1 MNLLRSPRPSSTIA
15 TTPLAAIVVGVIFAA
30 APLFERI
37 AGWVIALFFA
47 ACAARLFMNRPD
59 GRLPSLPVKVLLFG
73 LGVGGIATTFGTAL
87 GIEPGLS
94 ILLLLVALKL
104 LETNSVRD
112 FQVVALLGFFLALC
126 DLFFA
131 QALTQWFY
139 VAAVFGLLTAALLR
153 FHRGPGAPSLRGA
166 ARTAGVLVLQALPLI
181 VLLFLFFPR
190 TRHQFLMQFGQPLL
204 SSHGM
209 SDNLSP
215 GSVASLAMS
224 QEVVFRA
231 DFPDGNAP
239 SMSEMYWRVGVLW
252 RGDGLNW
259 VRGPS
264 AIPAEPSQLD
274 GPVIRQRIS
283 MEPHGARW
291 LYALDRPTGEV
302 RYIRAESKA
311 GGFLQSSAPVLK
323 KSNYEVF
330 SQPQNRETTLPVEQ
344 RTEDLRLPA
353 RFSPQTLAL
362 AQTWRRAH
370 ADDRAL
376 ITAALQYFRTERFT
390 YTLEPGTYDGPDPLD
405 EFLFQR
411 RTGFCEHYAAAF
423 ATLMRLAGLPSR
435 VVLGYHGGEYN
446 AAALGKY
453 VIVRQSEAHAWC
465 EVWMK
470 GEGWQRIDP
479 TDVIAPE
486 RLSSGLESY
495 LQSRSAASGTTGEPS
510 AAATGWRELRREAR
524 LAWDSLNHQ
533 WDLRVLGF
541 DEDTQRTFLT
551 TLGFGTFRWLD
562 FVVWMAVPCA
572 LLLGAVGLW
581 QRRPGRPALDPAGR
595 AYARFC
601 KKLAAAG
608 LPRHPAEGP
617 HHFGERAAAHFPT
630 AADPIRTITTLY
642 TALRYAPTP
651 PSPALLHRALRTLPR
666 RLQTTPNT

>member
-15 TTPLAAIVVGVIFAA
+15 TAPLAAIIVGLIFAS
-30 APLFERI
+30 APLYERI
-37 AGWVIALFFA
+37 AGWVIVLFFA
-47 ACAARLFMNRPD
+47 ACAARLYMNRSG

-73 LGVGGIATTFGTAL
+73 LGVGGIALTYGTAL

-131 QALTQWFY
+131 QTLTQWLY
-139 VAAVFGLLTAALLR
+139 VAAVFSLLTAALLR
-153 FHRGPGAPSLRGA
+153 FHRGPGRGSLRGS
-166 ARTAGVLVLQALPLI
+166 ARTAGVLLLQALPLI

-204 SSHGM
+204 ASMGM

-239 SMSEMYWRVGVLW
+239 SMGEMYWRVAVLW

-259 VRGPS
+259 VRGGPS
-264 AIPAEPSQLD
+264 GMPEASKLH

-283 MEPHGARW
+283 IIPHGAKW
-291 LYALDRPTGEV
+291 LYALDRPTGDV
-302 RYIRAESKA
+302 RYIRAETQA
-311 GGFLQSSAPVLK
+311 GGFIQSRSPVLK
-323 KSNYEVF
+323 NVTYEVF
-330 SQPQNRETTLPVEQ
+330 SRPQNRETTLPAVQ
-344 RTEDLRLPA
+344 RAESLSLPA
-353 RFSPQTLAL
+353 RVSPQTLAL
-362 AQTWRRAH
+362 AQGWRTAH
-370 ADDRAL
+370 ASDRDL
-376 ITAALQYFRTERFT
+376 VEAALRHFRTERFT
-390 YTLEPGTYDGPDPLD
+390 YSLEPGTYDGLDPLHD
-405 EFLFQR
+405 FLFQR
-411 RTGFCEHYAAAF
+411 RIGFCEHYAAAF
-423 ATLMRLAGLPSR
+423 ATLMRLAGIPSR
-435 VVLGYHGGEYN
+435 VVLGYHGGESN
-446 AAALGKY
+446 ANALGKY

-465 EVWMK
+465 EVWLK

-479 TDVIAPE
+479 TEVIAPD

-495 LQSRSAASGTTGEPS
+495 LQGLSAAQNPTGQPS
-510 AAATGWRELRREAR
+510 SAATGWRELRREAR

-541 DEDTQRTFLT
+541 DDETQRTFFT
-551 TLGFGTFRWLD
+551 SLGLAPVRWLD
-562 FVVWMAVPCA
+562 FAVLMAVPCA
-572 LLLGAVGLW
+572 LLLGLTGLYL
-581 QRRPGRPALDPAGR
+581 RRPSRPPLDPTSR

-601 KKLAAAG
+601 KRLAAAG

-617 HHFGERAAAHFPT
+617 HHFGERAAAHFP
-630 AADPIRTITTLY
+630 AAATPIRAIAGLY

-666 RLQTTPNT
+666 RLHTEKPG